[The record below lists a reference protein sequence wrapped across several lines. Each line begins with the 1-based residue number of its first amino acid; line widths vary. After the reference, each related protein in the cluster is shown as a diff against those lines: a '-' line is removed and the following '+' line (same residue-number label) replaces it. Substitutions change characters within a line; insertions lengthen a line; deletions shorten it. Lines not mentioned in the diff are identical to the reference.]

1 MLAALAAQPGPIH
14 NVTIQDVPEPDAP
27 QGSEVIVRM
36 LASTFNPSDAV
47 TVSGAYASRT
57 EFPLVPGFE
66 GVGVVERIGPE
77 VPSTLLG
84 RRVLPIGSAGAWQE
98 LKRTDHTWCIPVP
111 DDIPTDVA
119 CFVYIN
125 PLTAYLMVER
135 FCGDAR
141 TVLIDGAS
149 TTIARHLQELL
160 DQRGIQTVMVGRGW
174 SGEIVDKHV
183 DVAFDCVGR
192 ETGRRAAQA
201 VKPDGLVVHYGLL
214 SGRPLGEVGRRVEMF
229 RLRDVVHACP
239 RSELPALFEGVF
251 DQLRAGRLRSRVA
264 REVSLREL
272 PEVLK
277 EYRPGE
283 GKLLVRV
290 TD

>member
-14 NVTIQDVPEPDAP
+14 NVTIQDVSEPDAP
-27 QGSEVIVRM
+27 QRGEVIVRM
-36 LASTFNPSDAV
+36 LASAFNPSDAV

-57 EFPLVPGFE
+57 EFPLVLGFE

-77 VPSTLLG
+77 VPSALLG
-84 RRVLPIGSAGAWQE
+84 RRLLPIGSAGAWQE
-98 LKRTDHTWCIPVP
+98 LKHADHTWCIPVP

-119 CFVYIN
+119 CFAYIN

-160 DQRGIQTVMVGRGW
+160 DQRGIETVMVGR
-174 SGEIVDKHV
+174 
-183 DVAFDCVGR
+183 
-192 ETGRRAAQA
+192 Q
-201 VKPDGLVVHYGLL
+201 
-214 SGRPLGEVGRRVEMF
+214 VEMF
-229 RLRDVVHACP
+229 RLRDMVHACP

-272 PEVLK
+272 PQALK

>member
-1 MLAALAAQPGPIH
+1 
-14 NVTIQDVPEPDAP
+14 
-27 QGSEVIVRM
+27 
-36 LASTFNPSDAV
+36 
-47 TVSGAYASRT
+47 
-57 EFPLVPGFE
+57 
-66 GVGVVERIGPE
+66 
-77 VPSTLLG
+77 
-84 RRVLPIGSAGAWQE
+84 
-98 LKRTDHTWCIPVP
+98 
-111 DDIPTDVA
+111 
-119 CFVYIN
+119 
-125 PLTAYLMVER
+125 MVER

-160 DQRGIQTVMVGRGW
+160 DQRGIETVMAGRGW
-174 SGEIVDKHV
+174 SGEGVDKHV
-183 DVAFDCVGR
+183 DVVFDCVGG
-192 ETGRRAAQA
+192 ETGRRAARA
-201 VKPDGLVVHYGLL
+201 VKLDGVVVHYGLL

-272 PEVLK
+272 PQALK

>member
-1 MLAALAAQPGPIH
+1 MFAALAAQPGPIH

-27 QGSEVIVRM
+27 QRGEVIVRM
-36 LASTFNPSDAV
+36 LASAFNPSDAV

-57 EFPLVPGFE
+57 EFPLVLGFE

-77 VPSTLLG
+77 VPSALLG
-84 RRVLPIGSAGAWQE
+84 RRLLPIGSAGAWQE

-160 DQRGIQTVMVGRGW
+160 DQRGIETVMVGR
-174 SGEIVDKHV
+174 
-183 DVAFDCVGR
+183 
-192 ETGRRAAQA
+192 Q
-201 VKPDGLVVHYGLL
+201 
-214 SGRPLGEVGRRVEMF
+214 VEMF
-229 RLRDVVHACP
+229 RLRDMVHACP

-272 PEVLK
+272 PQALK

>member
-1 MLAALAAQPGPIH
+1 MLVALAAQPGPIH
-14 NVTIQDVPEPDAP
+14 NVTIQDIPEPDAP
-27 QGSEVIVRM
+27 QRGEVIVRM
-36 LASTFNPSDAV
+36 LASAFNPSDAV

-57 EFPLVPGFE
+57 EFPLVLGFE

-77 VPSTLLG
+77 VPSALLG

-119 CFVYIN
+119 CFAYIN

-160 DQRGIQTVMVGRGW
+160 DQRGIETVMVGR
-174 SGEIVDKHV
+174 
-183 DVAFDCVGR
+183 
-192 ETGRRAAQA
+192 Q
-201 VKPDGLVVHYGLL
+201 
-214 SGRPLGEVGRRVEMF
+214 VEMF

>member
-174 SGEIVDKHV
+174 SGEGVDKHV
-183 DVAFDCVGR
+183 DVAFDCVGG
-192 ETGRRAAQA
+192 ETGRRAARA
-201 VKPDGLVVHYGLL
+201 VKPDGVVVHYGLL
-214 SGRPLGEVGRRVEMF
+214 SGQSLGEVGRRVEMF
-229 RLRDVVHACP
+229 RLRDVVMRARV
-239 RSELPALFEGVF
+239 RSFRRC
-251 DQLRAGRLRSRVA
+251 LRGCLTS
-264 REVSLREL
+264 
-272 PEVLK
+272 
-277 EYRPGE
+277 
-283 GKLLVRV
+283 
-290 TD
+290 

>member
-1 MLAALAAQPGPIH
+1 MLAALATHPGPIH

-27 QGSEVIVRM
+27 QRGEVIVRM

-47 TVSGAYASRT
+47 TVSGAYASRI

-77 VPSTLLG
+77 TPSTLLG
-84 RRVLPIGSAGAWQE
+84 HRVLPIGSAGAWQE

-119 CFVYIN
+119 CFAYIN

-160 DQRGIQTVMVGRGW
+160 DQRGIETVMVGR
-174 SGEIVDKHV
+174 
-183 DVAFDCVGR
+183 
-192 ETGRRAAQA
+192 Q
-201 VKPDGLVVHYGLL
+201 
-214 SGRPLGEVGRRVEMF
+214 VEMF
-229 RLRDVVHACP
+229 RLRDMVHACP

-272 PEVLK
+272 SQVLK

>member
-27 QGSEVIVRM
+27 QRGEVIVRM
-36 LASTFNPSDAV
+36 LASAFNPSDAV

-57 EFPLVPGFE
+57 EFLLVPGFE

-77 VPSTLLG
+77 VPSALLG

-149 TTIARHLQELL
+149 TTIARHLQEPL
-160 DQRGIQTVMVGRGW
+160 DQRGIQTVMVGR
-174 SGEIVDKHV
+174 
-183 DVAFDCVGR
+183 
-192 ETGRRAAQA
+192 Q
-201 VKPDGLVVHYGLL
+201 
-214 SGRPLGEVGRRVEMF
+214 VEMF
-229 RLRDVVHACP
+229 RLRDMVHACP

>member
-1 MLAALAAQPGPIH
+1 MLAALAAHPGPIH

-27 QGSEVIVRM
+27 QGGEVIVRM

-77 VPSTLLG
+77 VPSALLG
-84 RRVLPIGSAGAWQE
+84 RRLLPIGSAGALQE

-160 DQRGIQTVMVGRGW
+160 DQRGIETVMVGR
-174 SGEIVDKHV
+174 
-183 DVAFDCVGR
+183 
-192 ETGRRAAQA
+192 Q
-201 VKPDGLVVHYGLL
+201 
-214 SGRPLGEVGRRVEMF
+214 VEMF
-229 RLRDVVHACP
+229 RLRDMVHACP

-251 DQLRAGRLRSRVA
+251 DQLRAGRLCSRVA

>member
-27 QGSEVIVRM
+27 QRGEVIVRM

-77 VPSTLLG
+77 VPSALLG

-174 SGEIVDKHV
+174 SGEGVDKHV
-183 DVAFDCVGR
+183 EPPDQGVLDELTPREHEVLRLIALGLSNEEIAVAEYVSMATVKTHVRHILMKTNSRDRV
-192 ETGRRAAQA
+192 QA
-201 VKPDGLVVHYGLL
+201 VLCAYRNGLVTTEELL
-214 SGRPLGEVGRRVEMF
+214 RHPL
-229 RLRDVVHACP
+229 D
-239 RSELPALFEGVF
+239 
-251 DQLRAGRLRSRVA
+251 
-264 REVSLREL
+264 
-272 PEVLK
+272 
-277 EYRPGE
+277 
-283 GKLLVRV
+283 
-290 TD
+290 

>member
-98 LKRTDHTWCIPVP
+98 FKRTDHTWCIPVP

-141 TVLIDGAS
+141 TVLIDGAF

-160 DQRGIQTVMVGRGW
+160 DQRGIETVMVGRG
-174 SGEIVDKHV
+174 
-183 DVAFDCVGR
+183 
-192 ETGRRAAQA
+192 GRR
-201 VKPDGLVVHYGLL
+201 
-214 SGRPLGEVGRRVEMF
+214 
-229 RLRDVVHACP
+229 
-239 RSELPALFEGVF
+239 
-251 DQLRAGRLRSRVA
+251 
-264 REVSLREL
+264 
-272 PEVLK
+272 
-277 EYRPGE
+277 
-283 GKLLVRV
+283 
-290 TD
+290 

>member
-27 QGSEVIVRM
+27 QRGEVIVRM
-36 LASTFNPSDAV
+36 LASAFNPSDAV

-57 EFPLVPGFE
+57 EFLLVPGFE
-66 GVGVVERIGPE
+66 GVVVVERIGPE
-77 VPSTLLG
+77 VPSALLG

-149 TTIARHLQELL
+149 TTIARHLQEPL
-160 DQRGIQTVMVGRGW
+160 DQRGIQTVMVGR
-174 SGEIVDKHV
+174 
-183 DVAFDCVGR
+183 
-192 ETGRRAAQA
+192 Q
-201 VKPDGLVVHYGLL
+201 
-214 SGRPLGEVGRRVEMF
+214 VEMF
-229 RLRDVVHACP
+229 RLRDMVHACP

>member
-1 MLAALAAQPGPIH
+1 MLAALATQPGPIH

-27 QGSEVIVRM
+27 QGGEVIVRM

-77 VPSTLLG
+77 VPSALLG
-84 RRVLPIGSAGAWQE
+84 RRLLPIGSAGAWQE

-135 FCGDAR
+135 FCSDAR

-160 DQRGIQTVMVGRGW
+160 DQRGIETVMVGR
-174 SGEIVDKHV
+174 
-183 DVAFDCVGR
+183 
-192 ETGRRAAQA
+192 Q
-201 VKPDGLVVHYGLL
+201 
-214 SGRPLGEVGRRVEMF
+214 VEMF
-229 RLRDVVHACP
+229 RLRDMVHACP

-272 PEVLK
+272 PQALK

>member
-14 NVTIQDVPEPDAP
+14 NVTIQDVSEPDAP
-27 QGSEVIVRM
+27 QRGEVIVRM

-77 VPSTLLG
+77 VPSALLG
-84 RRVLPIGSAGAWQE
+84 RRLLPIGSAGAWQE

-160 DQRGIQTVMVGRGW
+160 DQRGIETVMVGR
-174 SGEIVDKHV
+174 
-183 DVAFDCVGR
+183 
-192 ETGRRAAQA
+192 Q
-201 VKPDGLVVHYGLL
+201 
-214 SGRPLGEVGRRVEMF
+214 VEMF
-229 RLRDVVHACP
+229 RLRDMVHACP

-272 PEVLK
+272 PQALK